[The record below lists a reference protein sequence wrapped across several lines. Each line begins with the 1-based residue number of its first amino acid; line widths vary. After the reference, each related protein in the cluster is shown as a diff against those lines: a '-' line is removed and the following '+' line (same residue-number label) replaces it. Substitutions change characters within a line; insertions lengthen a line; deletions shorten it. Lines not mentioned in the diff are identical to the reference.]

1 MSPVINRRS
10 FLKGAAAAAP
20 TAALLPLAGGFGLNP
35 VFAAGGG
42 PKRAI
47 FFFIPDG
54 CIPQSFHPSGSEF
67 AFRLGPQTQALD
79 SVRNDCVFLSGF
91 RMYEGGNSHEGG
103 VAKVLT
109 GNSDRSLDVFLAE
122 QLRGQTPISSLYLGI
137 HATHE
142 NGNNYF
148 SFLPGNKVR
157 TPEDNPLKAFEQTFG
172 KPGNSG
178 GGGGGGGGA
187 QAVDPRA
194 SVLDVSLGELQRL
207 QNRLGSTE
215 RQKLDLHLTAL
226 REVEQRIKAVSSA
239 PSTSASAGALSVDT
253 FNSEGF
259 VVPEGFHGYPSVF
272 NREENFELVGKLQT
286 DLAVLALAND
296 VTRVVSIQWSH
307 PVSPTQMAFTGSTQR
322 HHDASHYGAPDSATA
337 RNFNLLQNYY
347 CGQLASL
354 INKLRSVPEGD
365 GTLLE
370 NTIIFL
376 FSELGDSNLHSHS
389 NMPFILAG
397 QAGGALPTGRLVN
410 LPEEAHSKILVSIA
424 NAMGFNIDSFG
435 FTGRGRGGV
444 PGLLANS

>member
-1 MSPVINRRS
+1 MAPQFNRRS

-20 TAALLPLAGGFGLNP
+20 TAALLPLAGGLGLNP
-35 VFAAGGG
+35 VFAAGG

-54 CIPQSFHPSGSEF
+54 CIPPSFHPTGSEF
-67 AFRLGPQTQALD
+67 SFQLGPQTKALE
-79 SVRNDCVFLSGF
+79 SVKKDCVFLTGF

-109 GNSDRSLDVFLAE
+109 GNSNQSLDVFLADK
-122 QLRGQTPISSLYLGI
+122 LRGVTPISSLYIGI

-148 SFLPGNKVR
+148 SYLPGNKVR

-172 KPGNSG
+172 KPSG
-178 GGGGGGGGA
+178 GASGSAGPA
-187 QAVDPRA
+187 RAVDPRA
-194 SVLDVSLGELQRL
+194 SVLDNSLADLQRL
-207 QNRLGSTE
+207 QNRLGQTE

-226 REVEQRIKAVSSA
+226 REVEQRIKAVGA
-239 PSTSASAGALSVDT
+239 NLSTGVSAGALTVDN

-259 VVPEGFHGYPSVF
+259 VVPEGFNGYPAVF
-272 NREENFELVGKLQT
+272 NREENFQLVGKLQT

-337 RNFNLLQNYY
+337 QNFNLLQNYY
-347 CGQLASL
+347 CGQLGSL

-365 GTLLE
+365 GTLLD

-397 QAGGALPTGRLVN
+397 RAGGALPTGRFIN

-424 NAMGFNIDSFG
+424 NAMGYPIDSFG
-435 FTGRGRGGV
+435 YTGRGKGGV